1 MSVSVDIS
9 WTDARVTAAA
19 KLWNEGLSAAAIAER
34 LGGITR
40 SAVLGK
46 VNRHPDLFAPRRESG
61 QRAGRSARPAP
72 KAAVTVPDVVK
83 RTSSFG
89 YQPSAPRARRP
100 DPVPPVVQ
108 AMNIPNRPAGN
119 YRHRDFRLDDS
130 QTVPFSK
137 VGRFQCAWPLTD
149 FEDADT
155 ADMPCCGRPRR
166 GGDAPDSSYCAE
178 HAAISRGVA

>member
-1 MSVSVDIS
+1 MNAYVSMP
-9 WTDARVTAAA
+9 WTDARVRAAINM
-19 KLWNEGLSAAAIAER
+19 WDDGLSAAAIAER
-34 LGGITR
+34 LGGVTR

-46 VNRHPDLFAPRRESG
+46 ANRHPDLFAPRRGVSP
-61 QRAGRSARPAP
+61 RA
-72 KAAVTVPDVVK
+72 KAAPRPVK
-83 RTSSFG
+83 AAEPVRGGVNRSPSFG
-89 YQPSAPRARRP
+89 YQPSAGRARRP

-108 AMNIPNRPAGN
+108 AMNIPKRPAGN

-130 QTVPFSK
+130 HPVPFSK

-178 HAAISRGVA
+178 HAAISRGIA